1 MADKSSSVGRRSSQV
16 TMGASNVGSGNM
28 VGDEDGTREGVNV
41 SVGGT
46 SVGVG
51 VGVAMA
57 IGKTV
62 AVTLDV

>member
-1 MADKSSSVGRRSSQV
+1 
-16 TMGASNVGSGNM
+16 MGASNVGSGNM
-28 VGDEDGTREGVNV
+28 VGDEDGTREGVTV
-41 SVGGT
+41 RVGGT
-46 SVGVG
+46 SVG